1 MARIQPPENDISAE
15 PVEHILCPICHRQN
29 IPRAR
34 FCQHCGRDILLNN
47 DGAAQ
52 GPIYRITRIIKQ
64 GGQGAVYEVVG
75 EDGLRYAVKEMIER
89 SLDPKELDEALARF
103 ELEANLLQRLSH
115 PRIPKVYAHFKDEG
129 RSYLAMDFVR
139 GQDLEDVLRQGPMP
153 EERVLALADQI
164 CDVLGYLHQNGL
176 IYRDMKPSNV
186 MLEASGAIKLVD
198 FGIAKVFQKSDRATQ
213 IGTPGYAPPE
223 QYQGIATVESDI
235 YALGATL
242 HHMITG
248 RDPRDE
254 APFSF
259 PAITTLAPMVSR
271 RTADAVARALQMR
284 PEDRFHSVAELRAE
298 LRPLAPAQQVRRQPA
313 QQPVAMAA
321 RTQQDQVAQAQPSP
335 PAPSQQPAAPAR
347 PKPAPLPQAAQPI
360 QPAQAKP
367 AQAPA
372 PARRGGGFFAAIG
385 RFFRSLLITAVLV
398 LALAVA
404 GWFFAPDYVQPAI
417 GPYLPAAITNL
428 LPSPTP
434 LQPRLQ
440 KVSLDVSAT
449 VPATASTGDV
459 RQALLRAF
467 ADQVKADYGSEATIS
482 SNVTPAFIGD
492 PVEQGST
499 SAGTTF
505 TVTISGYI
513 LLPAQ

>member
-1 MARIQPPENDISAE
+1 MARIQPFENDISAE

-47 DGAAQ
+47 DGSAQ
-52 GPIYRITRIIKQ
+52 GPVYRITQIIKQ

-139 GQDLEDVLRQGPMP
+139 GQDLEDVLRQGAMP
-153 EERVLALADQI
+153 EERVLVLADQI

-186 MLEASGAIKLVD
+186 MLEATGAIKLVD

-242 HHMITG
+242 HHMLTG

-271 RTADAVARALQMR
+271 RTADAIARALQMR

-298 LRPLAPAQQVRRQPA
+298 LRPMAPAQQVRRQPA

-321 RTQQDQVAQAQPSP
+321 RTQQAQVAQAQPAQPQPSVP
-335 PAPSQQPAAPAR
+335 PAPAR

-360 QPAQAKP
+360 QPTQP
-367 AQAPA
+367 AQ
-372 PARRGGGFFAAIG
+372 PARRRGGFFAAIG
-385 RFFRSLLITAVLV
+385 RFFRNLIATAVVL
-398 LALAVA
+398 LALTVA
-404 GWFFAPDYVQPAI
+404 GWFFAPGYVQPVLS
-417 GPYLPAAITNL
+417 PYLPAALTNL

-434 LQPRLQ
+434 LQQRLQ
-440 KVSLDVSAT
+440 KVSLEVTAT
-449 VPATASTGDV
+449 VPATASSDQV
-459 RQALLRAF
+459 RQALLAAF
-467 ADQVKADYGSEATIS
+467 AEQVKATYGDTARIS

-499 SAGTTF
+499 SAGKTF
-505 TVTISGYI
+505 GVTISGYI

>member
-1 MARIQPPENDISAE
+1 MARIQPLEDDISAE

-47 DGAAQ
+47 DGMAQ
-52 GPIYRITRIIKQ
+52 GTVYRITRIIKQ

-139 GQDLEDVLRQGPMP
+139 GQDLEDVLRQGAMP
-153 EERVLALADQI
+153 EERVLVLADQI

-186 MLEASGAIKLVD
+186 MLEDTGAIKLVD

-242 HHMITG
+242 HHMLTG

-259 PAITTLAPMVSR
+259 PAITALAPMVSR
-271 RTADAVARALQMR
+271 RTADAIARALQMR

-298 LRPLAPAQQVRRQPA
+298 LRPMAPAQQVRRQPA

-321 RTQQDQVAQAQPSP
+321 RTQQAQVAQAQPAQPQPSVP
-335 PAPSQQPAAPAR
+335 PAPAR

-360 QPAQAKP
+360 QPTQP
-367 AQAPA
+367 AQPA
-372 PARRGGGFFAAIG
+372 QPVRRRGGFLAAIG
-385 RFFRSLLITAVLV
+385 RFFRNLIATAVLL
-398 LALAVA
+398 LALTVA
-404 GWFFAPDYVQPAI
+404 GWFFAPSYVQPVLS
-417 GPYLPAAITNL
+417 PYLPAAITKL

-434 LQPRLQ
+434 LQQRLQ
-440 KVSLDVSAT
+440 KVSLEVTAT
-449 VPATASTGDV
+449 VPATASADQV
-459 RQALLRAF
+459 RQALLAAF
-467 ADQVKADYGSEATIS
+467 AEQVKATYGDEAKIS

-505 TVTISGYI
+505 GVTISGYI